1 MKKLILLS
9 SVFFAALAATAQPV
23 IDTVSLSPNY
33 VNQNYYKLSNGAENV
48 LSTSEWDLGFQT
60 GIMTGGV
67 WINNISAAV
76 YTYLAGAANNTNFTA
91 TWDTA
96 GFAASW
102 QGLYNPQTT
111 WDLGAFNTTG
121 DGSQFDYGWGVY
133 QARPTHNVLGDSL
146 YLFVKGTT
154 YKKLWIVAKL
164 SLENKYVIRYANL
177 DGSGDETD
185 TLNFNSILSKNM
197 GYFAF
202 DNANVFGREPNIA
215 DWDLLFTRYNGALAP
230 PFNKVTGVLSNPA
243 IQVAEVNGVAD
254 VEAFEDTTG
263 VTWSTDLNAI
273 GDDWKTPPPPVWVI
287 KDSLVYFVLRGAEL
301 WKLVFTGFGGQGNGN
316 FIFTKELL
324 STAIGVNESPVT
336 NAVIYPNP
344 LTDGNQLTLVY
355 SLANR
360 ASDAAYTVF
369 DLAGKMVAREQING
383 ETGLHTQAINTG
395 NLAPGMYMVNLTV
408 DNATQTLKLIV
419 R

>member
-9 SVFFAALAATAQPV
+9 SVFFAALTASGQAV
-23 IDTVSLSPNY
+23 IDTVSIGAGY
-33 VNQNYYKLSNGAENV
+33 INQNYYKLSTGAENV

-60 GIMTGGV
+60 GIMSGGV
-67 WINNISAAV
+67 WVNNVSAAV
-76 YTYLAGAANNTNFTA
+76 YTYPAGIANNASFTA
-91 TWDTA
+91 NWDTTGYA
-96 GFAASW
+96 TSW
-102 QGLYNPQTT
+102 QGLYNPQSS
-111 WDLGAFNTTG
+111 WDLGAFNTTANG
-121 DGSQFDYGWGVY
+121 TPFDYGWGIY
-133 QARPTHNVLGDSL
+133 QGGPTHNVLGDSL
-146 YLFVKGTT
+146 YLFVKGSTF
-154 YKKLWIVAKL
+154 KKLWIVAKI
-164 SLENKYVIRYANL
+164 SLENKYIIRHANL
-177 DGSGDETD
+177 DGSADETD
-185 TLNFNSILSKNM
+185 TLSFNSVLNKNM

-202 DNANVFGREPNIA
+202 DGANVFSREPNIT
-215 DWDLLFTRYNGALAP
+215 DWDLLFTRYNGVFAP
-230 PFNKVTGVLSNPA
+230 PFNKVTGVLSNPN

-254 VEAFEDTTG
+254 VTTFEDTTG
-263 VTWSTDLNAI
+263 VTWSGVLDAI

-287 KDSLVYFVLRGAEL
+287 KDSLVYFVLRGPEL
-301 WKLVFTGFGGQGNGN
+301 WKLVFTGFGGNSNGN

-324 STAIGVNESPVT
+324 STTIGVNENPVT

-360 ASDAAYTVF
+360 ASDAAYTIF
-369 DLAGKMVAREQING
+369 DLAGKMVTREQING
-383 ETGLHTQAINTG
+383 ETGLHTQAVNTA